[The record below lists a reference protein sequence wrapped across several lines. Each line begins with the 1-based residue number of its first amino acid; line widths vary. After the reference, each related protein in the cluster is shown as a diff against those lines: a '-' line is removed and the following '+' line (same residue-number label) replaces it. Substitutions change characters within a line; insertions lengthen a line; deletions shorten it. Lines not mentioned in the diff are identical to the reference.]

1 MGRIGGGRRG
11 GRRTLVRVIDAIWVP
26 TSVHFFVGTLV
37 VVTSLSALVAAAYH
51 GFRNRPPARWAH
63 GHFIVAQ
70 LTLAVQALIGI
81 KLLDQGLGP
90 MQLYIHY
97 VGGLGPLLFY
107 LLYYWLP
114 ASFRARRWSATWVTG
129 VAFAFVL
136 MAFFIGESYDPA
148 AH

>member
-1 MGRIGGGRRG
+1 M
-11 GRRTLVRVIDAIWVP
+11 IDAVWVP
-26 TSVHFFVGTLV
+26 TSVHFLVGTLV
-37 VVTSLSALVAAAYH
+37 VVSSLAALAAAAYH
-51 GFRNRPPARWAH
+51 AFRNRPPARWAH
-63 GHFIVAQ
+63 GLFILAQ

-90 MQLYIHY
+90 LQLYIHY

-114 ASFRARRWSATWVTG
+114 APFRARRWSATLMTG
-129 VAFAFVL
+129 SALAFAL
-136 MAFFIGESYDPA
+136 MAYVIGQSYDPT

>member
-1 MGRIGGGRRG
+1 M
-11 GRRTLVRVIDAIWVP
+11 IDAIWVP

-37 VVTSLSALVAAAYH
+37 VVTGLAALAAAAVH
-51 GFRNRPPARWAH
+51 GVRDRPPPRWTH
-63 GHFIVAQ
+63 GLFILAQ

-90 MQLYIHY
+90 LQLYIHY

-114 ASFRARRWSATWVTG
+114 APFRARRWSATLVTG
-129 VAFAFVL
+129 AAFTFAL
-136 MAFFIGESYDPA
+136 MAYYIGESYDPTA
-148 AH
+148 G

>member
-1 MGRIGGGRRG
+1 M
-11 GRRTLVRVIDAIWVP
+11 IDAIWVP
-26 TSVHFFVGTLV
+26 TSVHFLVGTLV
-37 VVTSLSALVAAAYH
+37 VLTGLAAFAAAAYH
-51 GFRNRPPARWAH
+51 GFRNRAPARWAH
-63 GHFIVAQ
+63 GLFILAQ

-90 MQLYIHY
+90 LQLYIHY

-114 ASFRARRWSATWVTG
+114 AAFRARRWSATWVTG
-129 VAFAFVL
+129 AAFVFAL
-136 MAFFIGESYDPA
+136 RAYYVGESYDPT